1 MQNKSSTYLILSFLI
16 CLLIVGGYSIY
27 DFLQRS
33 FPFGISKGVSTA
45 LQLKEFSNDKLDEY
59 NPKTQRSVD
68 VIHYTIKIN
77 LDTKKKSIDGDVTIS
92 MKLNDK
98 GAESI
103 PLNFYDNMKVK
114 QVQIN
119 GMNADYGLDD
129 KILSIQRK
137 NKDLDSIDIRIV
149 YSGTPK
155 SLGFGSFNFETHQNH
170 PFVYSLNEPVFAS
183 TWLPCIDLPD
193 DKAQVDMFITND
205 TCCVSLSNGKL
216 VETKIAGGKKNYHW
230 KTIYPISTYLI
241 AIYSGKY
248 KSFSQKYVS
257 VTKDSLNLSYF
268 AFESDLENA
277 KKDFG
282 DHPAYFKVFE
292 EIFGAYPFIKE
303 KYFVA
308 EFLWQNG
315 AMEHQTLTGIGSNF
329 VGGHKFF
336 TDMLV
341 HELAHHW
348 WGNAVGPKT
357 WKDIWL
363 NEGFATYSSA
373 LYWEKTAGPRA
384 LQSTMSGRFG
394 SFENGK
400 LYNPGNA
407 LFGNLVYNKGGW
419 VLHMLRREVSDDNFF
434 RTLREYL
441 AMYKY
446 GNASTYDFKKL
457 CEKVSGKNLTQFF
470 NQWVFN
476 GEGIIELA
484 YDWSAEPSG
493 TDFSLVFN
501 TEQLQNGYD
510 IYKFPVDVKFIYEG
524 NESETKTLRITQ
536 KQQRFSFTL
545 KKKPKEILLDPDKW
559 LLATFESRND

>member
-1 MQNKSSTYLILSFLI
+1 MQKRNIAYLVVSFLI
-16 CLLIVGGYSIY
+16 CLFIVGVYSIY
-27 DFLQRS
+27 DFLQNR
-33 FPFGISKGVSTA
+33 FPLGISKGVSVA
-45 LQLKEFSNDKLDEY
+45 LQLKEFSNDKLEEY

-98 GAESI
+98 NAESI

-114 QVQIN
+114 LVQIN
-119 GMNADYGLDD
+119 GINADYGLDD
-129 KILSIQRK
+129 KILSIQKK
-137 NKDLDSIDIRIV
+137 NKDLDSIEVRVV

-193 DKAQVDMFITND
+193 DKAQVDMYITND

-216 VETKIAGGKKNYHW
+216 VETKTVGKKKTYHW

-248 KSFSQKYVS
+248 KSFSQKYFS
-257 VTKDSLNLSYF
+257 ITKDSLDLAYF

-282 DHPAYFKVFE
+282 DHPEYLKVFE

-308 EFLWQNG
+308 EILWQSG
-315 AMEHQTLTGIGSNF
+315 AMEHQTLTGVGSIF

-336 TDMLV
+336 TDMLI

-363 NEGFATYSSA
+363 NEGFATYSVA
-373 LYWEKTAGPRA
+373 LYWEKKAGPRA
-384 LQSTMSGRFG
+384 LQSTMNGRFE

-400 LYNPGNA
+400 LYNPGDA

-419 VLHMLRREVSDDNFF
+419 VLHMLRREVGDDNFF

-441 AMYKY
+441 AQYKY

-457 CEKVSGKNLTQFF
+457 CEKISGKNLTQFF
-470 NQWVFN
+470 DQWIFE

-484 YDWSAEPSG
+484 YDWSSELKGA
-493 TDFSLVFN
+493 DFSLVLN

-510 IYKFPVDVKFIYEG
+510 IYKFPVGVKFIYEG
-524 NESETKTLRITQ
+524 EESEVKTLRITERL
-536 KQQRFSFTL
+536 QRFSFTL
-545 KKKPKEILLDPDKW
+545 KRKPKEILLDPDKW

>member
-1 MQNKSSTYLILSFLI
+1 MQKRNIAYLVVSFLI
-16 CLLIVGGYSIY
+16 CLFIVGVYSIY
-27 DFLQRS
+27 DFLQDR
-33 FPFGISKGVSTA
+33 FPLGISKGVSVA
-45 LQLKEFSNDKLDEY
+45 LQLKEFSNDKLEEY

-77 LDTKKKSIDGDVTIS
+77 LDTKKKSIDGDVTIR

-98 GAESI
+98 NAESI

-114 QVQIN
+114 LVQIN
-119 GMNADYGLDD
+119 GIDADYGLDD
-129 KILSIQRK
+129 KILSIQKK
-137 NKDLDSIDIRIV
+137 NKNLDTIEVRVV
-149 YSGTPK
+149 YNGTPK

-170 PFVYSLNEPVFAS
+170 PFVYSLSEPVFAS

-216 VETKIAGGKKNYHW
+216 VETKTVGKKKTYRW

-248 KSFSQKYVS
+248 KSFSQKYFS
-257 VTKDSLNLSYF
+257 ITKDSLDLAYF

-282 DHPAYFKVFE
+282 DHPEYLKVFE

-308 EFLWQNG
+308 EILWQSG
-315 AMEHQTLTGIGSNF
+315 AMEHQTLTGVGSIF

-336 TDMLV
+336 TDMLI

-363 NEGFATYSSA
+363 NEGFATYSVA
-373 LYWEKTAGPRA
+373 LYWEKKAGPRA
-384 LQSTMSGRFG
+384 LQSTMNGRFG

-400 LYNPGNA
+400 LYNPGDA
-407 LFGNLVYNKGGW
+407 LFGNLVYSKGAW
-419 VLHMLRREVSDDNFF
+419 VLHMLRNEVGDANFF
-434 RTLREYL
+434 KTLHEYL
-441 AMYKY
+441 RLFKY
-446 GNASTYDFKKL
+446 GNASTHDFKKL

-470 NQWVFN
+470 DQWVFK

-484 YDWSAEPSG
+484 YDWSSELKGA
-493 TDFSLVFN
+493 DFSLVLN

-510 IYKFPVDVKFIYEG
+510 IYKFPVGVKFIYEG
-524 NESETKTLRITQ
+524 EVSEVKTLRITER
-536 KQQRFSFTL
+536 QQRFSFTL
-545 KKKPKEILLDPDKW
+545 KRKPKEILLDPDKW